1 MNDLFIQSIMPRT
14 EEANQLIRESS
25 RKKILDAAMRVYA
38 RRGKEST
45 MAEVAEEAGVS
56 QGLAYR
62 YFPSKDAIFVALLR
76 QMSRPPD
83 EIDSMVRN
91 VPGSPAERLARI
103 VSAMVERRRKD
114 PEFYQFFNQAMSD
127 DSLPP
132 DIMEQMKTQGPL
144 VHKILR
150 RLIAEGQAAGEIAK
164 DNPDKLVRAVIACL
178 DGLSRM
184 ELLSSKQLERE
195 MPDASIILRMLRP
208 EARRE

>member
-1 MNDLFIQSIMPRT
+1 LPRT
-14 EEANQLIRESS
+14 EEANQLVRESS
-25 RKKILDAAMRVYA
+25 RKKILDAALRVYA
-38 RRGKEST
+38 RKGKEST

-83 EIDSMVRN
+83 EIHAMVRN
-91 VPGSPAERLARI
+91 IPGTPAERLTRI

-150 RLIAEGQAAGEIAK
+150 RLIVEGQATGEIAR
-164 DNPDKLVRAVIACL
+164 DNPDKLVRAVMACI

-184 ELLSSKQLERE
+184 APLSSEQLESD

-208 EARRE
+208 DARQK

>member
-1 MNDLFIQSIMPRT
+1 MPRT

-25 RKKILDAAMRVYA
+25 RKKILDAALRVYA
-38 RRGKEST
+38 RKGREST

-76 QMSRPPD
+76 RMSRPPD
-83 EIDSMVRN
+83 EIHAMVRN
-91 VPGSPAERLARI
+91 IPGTPAERLARI

-114 PEFYQFFNQAMSD
+114 PEFYQFFYRAMSD
-127 DSLPP
+127 ESLPS
-132 DIMEQMKTQGPL
+132 DIMEEMKTLGLL

-150 RLIAEGQAAGEIAK
+150 RLIVEGQATGEIAK
-164 DNPDKLVRAVIACL
+164 DNPDKLVRAVVACL

-184 ELLSSKQLERE
+184 APLPSGQLEND
-195 MPDASIILRMLRP
+195 MPDAGILLRMLSP
-208 EARRE
+208 NKGQE

>member
-1 MNDLFIQSIMPRT
+1 MPRT

-25 RKKILDAAMRVYA
+25 RKKILDAALRVYA
-38 RRGKEST
+38 RKGKEST
-45 MAEVAEEAGVS
+45 MTEVAEEAGVS

-76 QMSRPPD
+76 QMILPSD
-83 EIDSMVRN
+83 KIHASVRN
-91 VPGSPAERLARI
+91 IPGTPAERLARI

-114 PEFYQFFNQAMSD
+114 PEFYQFFTQAMSD
-127 DSLPP
+127 ESLPP

-144 VHKILR
+144 VHRILR
-150 RLIAEGQAAGEIAK
+150 RLIVEGQARGEIAN
-164 DNPDKLVRAVIACL
+164 DNPDKLVRAVMACL
-178 DGLSRM
+178 DGLARM
-184 ELLSSKQLERE
+184 PQSSSEQLENY

>member
-1 MNDLFIQSIMPRT
+1 MPRT

-25 RKKILDAAMRVYA
+25 RKKILDAALRVYA
-38 RRGKEST
+38 RKGKEST
-45 MAEVAEEAGVS
+45 MTEVAEEAGVS

-83 EIDSMVRN
+83 EIHAMVRN
-91 VPGSPAERLARI
+91 IPGTPAERLARI

-114 PEFYQFFNQAMSD
+114 PEFYQFFYKAMSD
-127 DSLPP
+127 DSLPS
-132 DIMEQMKTQGPL
+132 DIMEEMKTLGPL

-150 RLIAEGQAAGEIAK
+150 RLIVEGQATGEIAK
-164 DNPDKLVRAVIACL
+164 DDPDKLVRAIMACL

-184 ELLSSKQLERE
+184 APLSSEQLEDDV
-195 MPDASIILRMLRP
+195 PDATIILRMLRP
-208 EARRE
+208 EPH

>member
-1 MNDLFIQSIMPRT
+1 MPRT
-14 EEANQLIRESS
+14 EDANQLIRESS
-25 RKKILDAAMRVYA
+25 RKKILDAALRVYA
-38 RRGKEST
+38 RKGKEST

-76 QMSRPPD
+76 QMSLPPD
-83 EIDSMVRN
+83 EIHAKVRN
-91 VPGSPAERLARI
+91 IPGTPAERLARI

-150 RLIAEGQAAGEIAK
+150 RLIVEGQATGEIAK
-164 DNPDKLVRAVIACL
+164 DNPDKLVRAVLACL

-184 ELLSSKQLERE
+184 APLPAGQLESDT
-195 MPDASIILRMLRP
+195 PDARIILRMLRP
-208 EARRE
+208 DARQK

>member
-1 MNDLFIQSIMPRT
+1 MPRT

-25 RKKILDAAMRVYA
+25 RKKILDSALRVYA
-38 RRGKEST
+38 RKGKEST

-76 QMSRPPD
+76 QMSLPPD
-83 EIDSMVRN
+83 EIHAMVRN
-91 VPGSPAERLARI
+91 IPGTPAVRLARI

-114 PEFYQFFNQAMSD
+114 PEFYQFFSQAMTD

-132 DIMEQMKTQGPL
+132 DIMEKMKTMGPI

-150 RLIAEGQAAGEIAK
+150 RLIVEGQATGEIAK
-164 DNPDKLVRAVIACL
+164 DKPDKLVRAIMACL

-184 ELLSSKQLERE
+184 APFSSEQLEND

-208 EARRE
+208 EARQE

>member
-1 MNDLFIQSIMPRT
+1 MPRT

-25 RKKILDAAMRVYA
+25 RKKILDAALRVYA
-38 RRGKEST
+38 RKGREST
-45 MAEVAEEAGVS
+45 VADVAKEAGVS

-76 QMSRPPD
+76 QMSLPPD
-83 EIDSMVRN
+83 EVQAMVRN
-91 VPGSPAERLARI
+91 IPGTPAERLARI
-103 VSAMVERRRKD
+103 VSAMIERRRKD

-132 DIMEQMKTQGPL
+132 DIMEQMKTLGPL

-150 RLIAEGQAAGEIAK
+150 RLIVEGQATGEIAK
-164 DNPDKLVRAVIACL
+164 DNPDKLVRAVMACL

-184 ELLSSKQLERE
+184 APSSSGQLEND
-195 MPDASIILRMLRP
+195 MPDASIILRMLGP
-208 EARRE
+208 EVRLE

>member
-1 MNDLFIQSIMPRT
+1 
-14 EEANQLIRESS
+14 
-25 RKKILDAAMRVYA
+25 
-38 RRGKEST
+38 

-91 VPGSPAERLARI
+91 IPGSPAERLARI
-103 VSAMVERRRKD
+103 VSAMVERRLKD

-132 DIMEQMKTQGPL
+132 DITEQMRTQGPL
-144 VHKILR
+144 VQKILR
-150 RLIAEGQAAGEIAK
+150 RLIVEGQSAGEIAK
-164 DNPDKLVRAVIACL
+164 DNPDKLVRAVMACL

-184 ELLSSKQLERE
+184 APLSSEKLERE
-195 MPDASIILRMLRP
+195 FPDASIILRMLRP
-208 EARRE
+208 EPRQKVIPR